1 MLLRTK
7 LTIWLLV
14 PLLTVLSLVLYSD
27 WSRNRRATL
36 AAANELITERANA
49 VAAQIDT
56 RIRSIMRAAEAAA
69 VLPPRQAG
77 AFENAARQMIIG
89 PLRYEP
95 AIFATIVSFDGP
107 GNKQVALAA
116 RRLRGGIQPRPL
128 PASAIAAAPPWLAA
142 RTRTQGFW
150 TTQFT
155 EPSLAPG
162 PLYAYAVPVVDQG
175 EVRGVLA
182 FVLRGGDVQG
192 LIAPPPL
199 VSQTALA
206 ITSGTEAAADQPGP
220 TGLPIVP
227 ETIEDEPAPSLKIAR
242 SLVGPD
248 GFVVIDTE
256 KLVVTHSNPKF
267 KATQSIFKLAE
278 LRNITDLVEAGKQV
292 FSGKSGVIE
301 VAGLD
306 SLVPELA
313 DDGTYIIAY
322 GPIQATGWIFTT
334 ALGKTEVMRPVNAW
348 LMTTAMLFVLG
359 LVAVVIVVMLV
370 SGRITRPIEEMAAAV
385 DRLGRGDLSVRLE
398 GGKGRD
404 ELARLARGFNTTVTR
419 LAAQMQRVRDETAAR
434 ERIEGELKAAR
445 TIQEDLL
452 PRIFP
457 AFPGEHRFDLFAVN
471 TPAKYVAGDFYDFFI
486 VGPRLIFVI
495 ADVSGKGVA
504 AAILMAVTRTLIRGA
519 AAEGL
524 SVTAIARRV
533 NDALCHDSNEG
544 MFVTLILGSY
554 DPSNGSLEYIAAG
567 HPPPIVLRRDG
578 PRAIPDSTAPML
590 GAFAEE
596 LLGDFASET
605 LTLAPGE
612 GVLLYTD
619 GVTEAMGPGQQLFGE
634 LRLCEVISAHPTD
647 DAATLC
653 QAVNTAATNWQ
664 HESLADD
671 ITVLVLRRTTLPE
684 PQSPAV
690 TGC

>member
-1 MLLRTK
+1 M
-7 LTIWLLV
+7 
-14 PLLTVLSLVLYSD
+14 LYSD
-27 WSRNRRATL
+27 WSRNRHAAL
-36 AAANELITERANA
+36 VAANEIITERATA

-77 AFENAARQMIIG
+77 GFENAARQIILA

-95 AIFATIVSFDGP
+95 AIFATVVAFDGP
-107 GNKQVALAA
+107 GGRQIALAA
-116 RRLRGGIQPRPL
+116 RRMQRGIQARPL
-128 PASAIAAAPPWLAA
+128 PASSIAASPPWLAA
-142 RTRTQGFW
+142 RTRKQGFW
-150 TTQFT
+150 TAQFT
-155 EPSLAPG
+155 DASLAPG
-162 PLYAYAVPVVDQG
+162 PLYAYAVPLVDQG
-175 EVRGVLA
+175 DGRGEGRAEVRGVLA
-182 FVLRGGDVQG
+182 FILRGGDVQG
-192 LIAPPPL
+192 LIAPEPI

-206 ITSGTEAAADQPGP
+206 VTPNGDAGPDQAGAGNPP
-220 TGLPIVP
+220 VVP
-227 ETIEDEPAPSLKIAR
+227 ETIDDEPAPSLRIPQ

-248 GFVVIDTE
+248 GFVVIDSQ
-256 KLVVTHSNPKF
+256 KLVVTHSNPRF

-278 LRNITDLVEAGKQV
+278 LRNIPDLVEASKQV

-306 SLVPELA
+306 ALMPELA

-334 ALGKTEVMRPVNAW
+334 ALGKTELMRPVNAW
-348 LMTTAMLFVLG
+348 LMTTAMLLVLG

-385 DRLGRGDLSVRLE
+385 DKLGRGDLSVRLA
-398 GGKGRD
+398 GAKGSD

-445 TIQEDLL
+445 KIQEDLL

-457 AFPGEHRFDLFAVN
+457 PFPGEHRFDLFAMN

-504 AAILMAVTRTLIRGA
+504 AAMLMAVTRTLIRGA

-524 SVTAIARRV
+524 AVTAIARRV

-554 DPSNGSLEYIAAG
+554 DPGSGSLEYITAG
-567 HPPPIVLRRDG
+567 HPPPVVLRHRG
-578 PRAIPDSTAPML
+578 PEALRDSTAPML

-596 LLGDFASET
+596 LLDEFTSES

-619 GVTEAMGPGQQLFGE
+619 GVTEAMGPGEELFGE
-634 LRLCEVISAHPTD
+634 KRLCEVIDAHPTD

-664 HESLADD
+664 HETLADD
-671 ITVLVLRRTTLPE
+671 ITVLVLRRTAQIE
-684 PQSPAV
+684 HQSN
-690 TGC
+690 